1 MALGGWRKGLLF
13 PIEGEKKLQMNKKKK
28 KHPPKKKK
36 KHPTLS
42 VREVVKEKKAH

>member
-28 KHPPKKKK
+28 KN
-36 KHPTLS
+36 HPTFS
-42 VREVVKEKKAH
+42 VQEVVKEKKAH